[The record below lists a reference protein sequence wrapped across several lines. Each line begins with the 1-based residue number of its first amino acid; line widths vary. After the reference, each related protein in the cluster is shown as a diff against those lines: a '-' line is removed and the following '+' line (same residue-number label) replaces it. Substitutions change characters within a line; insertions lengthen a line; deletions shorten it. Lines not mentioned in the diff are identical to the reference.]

1 MSGYRAVQERDPE
14 RVQRYY
20 ERAAREVRFYRDVGA
35 AFAPRMYYADSDD
48 ANRRVVLLLE
58 DVSGGRQG
66 DVLSGCSVNDAAH
79 LIEELAPFHARWW
92 GDAAPSRAFPS
103 LRQPPRAR
111 QEHYDRQVERFLAQ
125 YGAGL
130 PAAVRQIIGG
140 LRSRLATVA
149 EALYGGP
156 QSWFTPTSTSTT

>member
-1 MSGYRAVQERDPE
+1 
-14 RVQRYY
+14 
-20 ERAAREVRFYRDVGA
+20 
-35 AFAPRMYYADSDD
+35 
-48 ANRRVVLLLE
+48 
-58 DVSGGRQG
+58 
-66 DVLSGCSVNDAAH
+66 GCSVNDAAH

-149 EALYGGP
+149 EALYGGR
-156 QSWFTPTSTSTT
+156 QSLVHAALPLDNLIFDPPDDQRSVIVLDWQTVSVGSPAADVAFFLSDALSVEDRRAVEQRVLERYITLLAAHGVRNY